1 MEDLKSEIGRLKNT
15 ILSKNRENAML
26 RTTLKSQQ
34 AKLSSLQSLS
44 DSYST
49 QVRNILSPGQ
59 QPYGQI
65 FTPSANEASGSGCDD
80 TSTDTSVSSPLFLPR
95 AVNHPFPQLSLPSA
109 DRQHGQSSA
118 DLQVRGLSST
128 FGGKTS
134 SPPQL
139 SQSYLPPLLISPGVS
154 SEVFSLCTAF

>member
-1 MEDLKSEIGRLKNT
+1 MCSSSVDPLALITRLEVKQLEMEDLKSEIGRLKNT

-34 AKLSSLQSLS
+34 AKLSSLHSLS

-80 TSTDTSVSSPLFLPR
+80 
-95 AVNHPFPQLSLPSA
+95 
-109 DRQHGQSSA
+109 
-118 DLQVRGLSST
+118 
-128 FGGKTS
+128 
-134 SPPQL
+134 
-139 SQSYLPPLLISPGVS
+139 
-154 SEVFSLCTAF
+154 